1 MGPETEEGLWYF
13 SLNNRRLW
21 VFKRLRE
28 EGLLPN
34 NQVAVRV
41 RLPKS
46 DAERNRYTLE
56 NCAVEAKLMRE
67 GPPSN
72 SVASTVES
80 LKERNGVSIRERE
93 STRRMS
99 AAKLSRI
106 SELLDGQQQQED
118 EDEKGNSS
126 DENSEGMTHQSNSF
140 SALG

>member
-1 MGPETEEGLWYF
+1 MGPETEKGLWYF

-93 STRRMS
+93 RERV
-99 AAKLSRI
+99 
-106 SELLDGQQQQED
+106 
-118 EDEKGNSS
+118 
-126 DENSEGMTHQSNSF
+126 
-140 SALG
+140 LGE